1 MEEETLDVVDEKDQF
16 IRKTT
21 RKEVTEKVLLHRVS
35 RVIIYDESGKILVQK
50 RSRDK
55 KTFPSHWDI
64 GVAETVQSGE
74 GYEGAAMRGLNEELG
89 ILGVSN
95 IQLIHSFL
103 FKIRFESQET
113 REHCK
118 VYKIQYNGDINFQ
131 KEEIEE
137 TDFLTTS
144 EINDIILKNSFHHI
158 YKKMI
163 NQKPKKILVFGS
175 WEYKTTCGGK
185 KQN

>member
-1 MEEETLDVVDEKDQF
+1 MTLTKQSARDRKRKK
-16 IRKTT
+16 IRAKISGTSECPRLSVFKSNT
-21 RKEVTEKVLLHRVS
+21 A
-35 RVIIYDESGKILVQK
+35 IYAQLIDDIAGITDESGKILVQK

-144 EINDIILKNSFHHI
+144 EINDIILKNSFHPVGKMAFEKYLQLI
-158 YKKMI
+158 STKK
-163 NQKPKKILVFGS
+163 
-175 WEYKTTCGGK
+175 
-185 KQN
+185 